1 MIGLDS
7 EKRVNYTF
15 ALTYKDEGMSFFQA
29 EGVLGMSN
37 DVKYSNFI
45 DMAYDHGFSR
55 YEGNGLIF

>member
-37 DVKYSNFI
+37 DLKYPNF
-45 DMAYDHGFSR
+45 S
-55 YEGNGLIF
+55 L